1 VLQNWPI
8 RSKLVVILI
17 VPLVALAVLS
27 AIQVRGNVES
37 VASANRTK
45 ALAGFAVKANALVA
59 ALQTERNGSHTVIG
73 TNYGAPAPVVKQ
85 ILTDVRPLVDRA
97 AGEYS
102 TAARD
107 LPGSARDSLGGT
119 LASIDDRLSKL
130 PTYRQSV
137 DRHQATLQQDILVYD
152 GLITDLLE
160 LDARVAS
167 GSRNADLISG
177 AATLT
182 AISRA
187 KEAAA
192 QVRGNIARIF
202 FLQQSDPDLILQI
215 QGQAGTED
223 GWLSQLMITATPD
236 ERQLYETTVLPLAR
250 NVATMRD
257 SVLKALMTGQ
267 TQTTGR
273 ETWLTVSAQK
283 ISKME
288 DVERRIATDLG
299 ATADRISAD
308 ATREAAINSLAVALV
323 LALSVL
329 IALLVASPM
338 IRQLRRLREG
348 ALEVA
353 DHSLPDVVE
362 RLHRGEPVD
371 LAAETFPVPAMTRD
385 EIGQMADAFGTVHE
399 VAVRVAVEQAAMR
412 KSIGDTFLNLARRS
426 QALIHRQLKIIDA
439 LERKETDPDELEE
452 LFRLDHLATRMRRHA
467 EDLIVLS
474 GSKPARGWRRP
485 VPIKDVIRGAVAEV
499 EDYTRVKL
507 LPVGGGAISGHA
519 VGDVIHMLAELIENA
534 TSFSPPHTPVHV
546 TGHEVSNGF
555 AIEIEDRG
563 LGMNPV
569 EFKALNDRLEN
580 PPPFDLTTSE
590 RLGLFVVGRL
600 AERHHI
606 KVRLR
611 TSPYGGTMAIVLIPG
626 ALLRSNEGS
635 DELGPLGGG
644 GARDDTRELASVGAA
659 GRELGGGPD
668 AEPLEL
674 GSVAGRG
681 GMLAL
686 PPADGGHGPAG
697 DPALGA
703 DEPEAMTTELA
714 LPSGSAPGG
723 LALSAPA
730 GTLDPDDLPA
740 PPPLSAPPPPLPPHL
755 SGEDSG
761 PRAMFGGVG
770 SPRGDDE
777 PLLDDLPVFA
787 TVRSSWFIADR
798 PRRAP
803 GGPASVATPS
813 PLDDPLLD
821 DPLLGEPRLGGPRLG
836 DPLLGDPPLGGP
848 LVGGPLLD
856 EPLLDGPLL
865 GGPRLGGP
873 MPARPAGPPAAARPP
888 FPSPHA
894 APVTPTQHPT
904 DAGPARF
911 GPLPNR
917 TSPRHQPGV
926 GPSYPPPAQEL
937 GLATPGNGMGAG
949 GRARG
954 PRGSQA
960 TPQPTTEVG
969 LPRRTRRAN
978 LAPELRRDS
987 PAQASAPPVVAG
999 PRSPEEI
1006 RSMMSSFQTNFGR
1019 GLADAQGSS
1028 GDGDDQRKVT

>member
-1 VLQNWPI
+1 MLQNWPI

-27 AIQVRGNVES
+27 GIQVRGNLDS
-37 VASANRTK
+37 VSSANRIK
-45 ALAGFAVKANALVA
+45 ALAGFAVKANALISV
-59 ALQTERNGSHTVIG
+59 LQTERNGSHTVVGSGYAMPPSI
-73 TNYGAPAPVVKQ
+73 VQRV
-85 ILTDVRPLVDRA
+85 LTDVRPPVDRA
-97 AGEYS
+97 VAEYR
-102 TAARD
+102 TDARN
-107 LPGSARDSLGGT
+107 LPESARNSLGDT

-130 PTYRQSV
+130 AAYRQSV
-137 DRHQATLQQDILVYD
+137 DRKQATLQQDITYYD
-152 GLITDLLE
+152 GLVTDLLE
-160 LDARVAS
+160 VDARVAS
-167 GSRNADLISG
+167 GSHNTDLISG

-187 KEAAA
+187 KEAAVQA
-192 QVRGNIARIF
+192 RGNITRI
-202 FLQQSDPDLILQI
+202 LILRQADPSLILQI
-215 QGQAGTED
+215 QSQTGVES
-223 GWLSQLMITATPD
+223 GWLSQLLITATP
-236 ERQLYETTVLPLAR
+236 EELQLYQSTVVPLAK
-250 NVATMRD
+250 NVGATID
-257 SVLKALMTGQ
+257 SVLAAALAGQ
-267 TQTTGR
+267 QPTTDADA
-273 ETWLTVSAQK
+273 WVALSAQK
-283 ISKME
+283 ISRME
-288 DVERRIATDLG
+288 DIERRIATDLA
-299 ATADRISAD
+299 ATADRIATQ

-371 LAAETFPVPAMTRD
+371 LDAEAFPVPVTTRD
-385 EIGQMADAFGTVHE
+385 EIGQMADAFSTVHE
-399 VAVRVAVEQAAMR
+399 VAVRTAVEQAAMR

-499 EDYTRVKL
+499 EDYTRVKI

-534 TSFSPPHTPVHV
+534 TSFSPPHTPVQV

-600 AERHHI
+600 AERHSI

-626 ALLRSNEGS
+626 TLLRANDGEDQLMPAGS
-635 DELGPLGGG
+635 GSGG
-644 GARDDTRELASVGAA
+644 RDDARELAAVGVGG
-659 GRELGGGPD
+659 GRPGPDADQLELGGSG
-668 AEPLEL
+668 ASSGF
-674 GSVAGRG
+674 GSGR
-681 GMLAL
+681 LAL
-686 PPADGGHGPAG
+686 PPARDGSAASGSGRGG
-697 DPALGA
+697 DPAFPA
-703 DEPEAMTTELA
+703 DEPGSMTAELAVPTGAHSGALA
-714 LPSGSAPGG
+714 LPV
-723 LALSAPA
+723 PA
-730 GTLDPDDLPA
+730 GALDPAELP
-740 PPPLSAPPPPLPPHL
+740 PPPPLTSPIPPIPPEL
-755 SGEDSG
+755 PGEDSG
-761 PRAMFGGVG
+761 PRAMFG
-770 SPRGDDE
+770 PLPPARGDDE

-798 PRRAP
+798 PRRTTSAP
-803 GGPASVATPS
+803 
-813 PLDDPLLD
+813 
-821 DPLLGEPRLGGPRLG
+821 
-836 DPLLGDPPLGGP
+836 PPDNP
-848 LVGGPLLD
+848 LVGGP
-856 EPLLDGPLL
+856 PA
-865 GGPRLGGP
+865 GGETR
-873 MPARPAGPPAAARPP
+873 ARPA
-888 FPSPHA
+888 FPTAYS
-894 APVTPTQHPT
+894 APVTPTQHPADDPRRA
-904 DAGPARF
+904 DAPRRVEEPRRGDDTRR
-911 GPLPNR
+911 GGLPLPNR
-917 TSPRHQPGV
+917 TSPRHHQPGG
-926 GPSYPPPAQEL
+926 GPSYPPGADPL
-937 GLATPGNGMGAG
+937 GGPATPAG
-949 GRARG
+949 GIPGSPGRSRS
-954 PRGSQA
+954 PRSGQA
-960 TPQPTTEVG
+960 APQQTTEVG
-969 LPRRTRRAN
+969 LPRRTRRAS
-978 LAPELRRDS
+978 LAPELRQDS
-987 PAQASAPPVVAG
+987 AAQHRPPQTVAG

-1019 GLADAQGSS
+1019 GLADAQGSP
-1028 GDGDDQRKVT
+1028 DGDDQRKVT